1 MLGWQFALL
10 KQLAGQLGGGIRTA
24 LGGLGNGKGQGL

>member
-10 KQLAGQLGGGIRTA
+10 KQLAGQFGGGIWTA
-24 LGGLGNGKGQGL
+24 LGSFDDGKGQGL